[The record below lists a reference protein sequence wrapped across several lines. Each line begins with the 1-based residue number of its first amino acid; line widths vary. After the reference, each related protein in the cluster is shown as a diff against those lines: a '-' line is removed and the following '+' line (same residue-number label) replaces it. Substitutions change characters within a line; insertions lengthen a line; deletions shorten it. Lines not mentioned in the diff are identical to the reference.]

1 MNVVIL
7 EQCIPIIQVFV
18 ATWNQLWKE
27 PMEEIIIGKN
37 SPTKGGRMKWDQ
49 EKAIPQELIGEI
61 QGI

>member
-1 MNVVIL
+1 
-7 EQCIPIIQVFV
+7 
-18 ATWNQLWKE
+18 
-27 PMEEIIIGKN
+27 MEEIIIGKN